1 MLQSLEVYKLFGM
14 VRSFIEATVK
24 NSSVYIY
31 IPLSQSFPR
40 SVGTYEQPVK

>member
-1 MLQSLEVYKLFGM
+1 MLQSLEVYKLFDM

-31 IPLSQSFPR
+31 IYIYTPQSIFPKKCR
-40 SVGTYEQPVK
+40 DV